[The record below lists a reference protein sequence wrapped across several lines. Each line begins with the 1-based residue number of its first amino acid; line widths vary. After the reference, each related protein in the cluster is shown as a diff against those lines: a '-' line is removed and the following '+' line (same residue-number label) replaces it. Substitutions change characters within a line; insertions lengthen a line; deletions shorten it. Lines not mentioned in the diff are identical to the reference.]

1 MCAVNV
7 NTESESPVAPHGFM
21 HPATRRELEGMLR
34 RERARADR
42 GGRPFALVI
51 FRGPRNAQHAKL
63 IKPIAAAVQLRM
75 RETDEWGWLDGKA
88 IYAVLFDTGSSGA
101 RQFVADVCQAVQRNI
116 PRPGVTVYSYP
127 AMQGSDKE
135 NSGTF
140 AGLSVEL
147 DESGADI
154 QKLSASLA
162 MPLPAWKRAMDI
174 VGATCGLIAL
184 SPILLAT
191 AAAIKLTSPG
201 PVMFCQQRS
210 GLGGKPFTLF
220 KFRTMVV
227 DAEQR
232 KQELMEANEQ
242 DGPAFK
248 MRNDPRITPIGAF
261 LRKSSID
268 ELPQLWNVLR
278 GDMTLV
284 GPRPLPCGETAGTDQ
299 WHRKRLDVTPGL
311 TCIWQIEGRN
321 RVNFDDWMRMDVRY
335 IRRRNVLHDMKLI
348 LLTIPAMLWKR
359 NGQ

>member
-1 MCAVNV
+1 MLRLKPK
-7 NTESESPVAPHGFM
+7 NTLNEAAAPHGFM

-42 GGRPFALVI
+42 GGRPFSLVI

-63 IKPIAAAVQLRM
+63 LKPISTSVKLRM

-88 IYAVLFDTGSSGA
+88 IYAVLFDTGSVGA
-101 RQFVADVCQAVQRNI
+101 RRFVADVAGTVEENV

-127 AMQGSDKE
+127 PTQSAIEDDSVFQ
-135 NSGTF
+135 
-140 AGLSVEL
+140 GLSIEL
-147 DESGADI
+147 DETGGDVEAI
-154 QKLSASLA
+154 NASLS
-162 MPLPAWKRAMDI
+162 MPVPRWKRLMDI
-174 VGATCGLIAL
+174 GGSVFGLIVFSPLLITTAL
-184 SPILLAT
+184 AV
-191 AAAIKLTSPG
+191 KVTSRG
-201 PVMFCQQRS
+201 PALFCQQRS
-210 GLGGKPFTLF
+210 GLGGKPFTLY

-248 MRNDPRITPIGAF
+248 IRNDPRITSIGKF
-261 LRKSSID
+261 LRKSSLD
-268 ELPQLWNVLR
+268 ELPQLWNVLK

-284 GPRPLPCGETAGTDQ
+284 GPRPLPCNETAGTDQ
-299 WHRKRLDVTPGL
+299 WHRRRLDVTPGL

-321 RVNFDDWMRMDVRY
+321 RVSFDDWMRMDVRY
-335 IRRRNVLHDMKLI
+335 IRRRNIWHDLKL
-348 LLTIPAMLWKR
+348 LLMTFPALLWKR